1 MKRYLLPKSG
11 ESGTYQITFLS
22 REETSNP
29 FPISPMY
36 GSPTYYM
43 LANVGFL
50 LFIVR
55 STTQGAAHCFSTRVS
70 DAYCSGIILAEKESI
85 EAKC

>member
-1 MKRYLLPKSG
+1 MWTLVPQNLQNKPQPTIL
-11 ESGTYQITFLS
+11 
-22 REETSNP
+22 
-29 FPISPMY
+29 PMY

-55 STTQGAAHCFSTRVS
+55 STTQGAVHCFSTRVS

>member
-1 MKRYLLPKSG
+1 MVTG
-11 ESGTYQITFLS
+11 ESSPYQKTSLS
-22 REETSNP
+22 REEKSNP
-29 FPISPMY
+29 ILPMY

-50 LFIVR
+50 LFIVC